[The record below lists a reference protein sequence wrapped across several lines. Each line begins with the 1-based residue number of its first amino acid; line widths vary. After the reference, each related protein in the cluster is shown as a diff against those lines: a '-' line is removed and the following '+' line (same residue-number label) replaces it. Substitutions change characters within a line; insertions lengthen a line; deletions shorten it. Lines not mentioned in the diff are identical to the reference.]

1 MKKLFLILIC
11 LFVSFH
17 PLNGQTNK
25 WTEVYKNTNGDIEYI
40 DFENIRQIGDYI
52 YWYNLTNYI
61 EPRKNI
67 MSLSTYFKG
76 DCEEMKFKFL
86 NFNYFLGRMGT
97 NLQTSEPP
105 ISELKEWKFSS
116 PGMATHYY
124 LKLVCEFE
132 KK

>member
-1 MKKLFLILIC
+1 MKKLFLTLIC

-40 DFENIRQIGDYI
+40 DFENIREIGGYI
-52 YWYNLTNYI
+52 YWFNLTNYLK
-61 EPRKNI
+61 PRKNI

-97 NLQTSEPP
+97 NLKTSEPP
-105 ISELKEWKFSS
+105 ISELKEWKFPS
-116 PGMATHYY
+116 PGMVTHYY
-124 LKLVCEFE
+124 LKLVCGFE